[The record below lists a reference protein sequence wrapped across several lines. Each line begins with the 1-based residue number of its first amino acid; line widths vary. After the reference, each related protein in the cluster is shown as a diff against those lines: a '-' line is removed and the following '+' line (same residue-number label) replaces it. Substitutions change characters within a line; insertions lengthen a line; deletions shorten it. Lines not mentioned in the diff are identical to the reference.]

1 MEQRREAELSDVD
14 MTSMSVL
21 LGVVAAAFVTLG
33 VTIYLFGEDQSST
46 IAAANNSPPLTER
59 MLRNK
64 SAAPTTF
71 GQGGQSSG
79 QNR

>member
-1 MEQRREAELSDVD
+1 MEQRKETDLPDVD
-14 MTSMSVL
+14 ISGMGVL
-21 LGVVAAAFVTLG
+21 LSVVAAAFVTLG
-33 VTIYLFGEDQSST
+33 VTIYLFGEEQSST

-71 GQGGQSSG
+71 GQGIPSSG
-79 QNR
+79 QRQ